1 MRRALA
7 SALLA
12 IVVVAPAPAVAG
24 PVRLPRFHASISA
37 LDRPTRQ
44 LMTGRSWHPGCPVP
58 LRDLRLVRLTYVGF
72 DGRAHQG
79 ELVVHRWYAEDFV
92 RVFRRLYDARYP
104 IRRMR
109 LVDRYD
115 ADDDRSMEADNTSA
129 FNCRLRAGSTTEWSQ
144 HAYGRAIDMNPV
156 ENPFVTPTHVSPPA
170 GVAYLDRSQQL
181 AGMIHAHDPVWW
193 AFHAIGWAWGGTWT
207 GTIDYQHFSANGR
220 ASRWRR
226 NARSS

>member
-1 MRRALA
+1 MSVTRRAA
-7 SALLA
+7 TAL
-12 IVVVAPAPAVAG
+12 VVVLAVG
-24 PVRLPRFHASISA
+24 PITSTSSGASSRLSPFVGSVST
-37 LDRPTRQ
+37 LDAATRQ
-44 LMTGRSWHPGCPVP
+44 LMIGRSWHAGCPVP
-58 LRDLRLVRLTYVGF
+58 LRDLRLLRLTYYGF

-79 ELVVHRWYAEDFV
+79 ELVVHRWYADGFL
-92 RVFRRLYDARYP
+92 RVFRRLYQERYP

-144 HAYGRAIDMNPV
+144 HAYGRAIDVNPV

-181 AGMIHAHDPVWW
+181 PGLIHVHDRVWW

-220 ASRWRR
+220 
-226 NARSS
+226 